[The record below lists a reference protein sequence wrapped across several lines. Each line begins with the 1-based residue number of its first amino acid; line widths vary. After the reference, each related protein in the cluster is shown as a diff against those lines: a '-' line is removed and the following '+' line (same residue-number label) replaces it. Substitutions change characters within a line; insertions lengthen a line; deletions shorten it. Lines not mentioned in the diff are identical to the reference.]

1 MNSKIR
7 IAQLFTTLF
16 IIFVAAIQWFVIL
29 ERVWASIWEWYKFYG
44 YDGDGGI
51 TVGVG
56 TQVLFYLLSSGFALA
71 GLLLSSKPNDDLSFQ
86 KKLNRFS
93 AIALLSGMILWTLI
107 LISPFVTFR

>member
-7 IAQLFTTLF
+7 IIQMFATVF
-16 IIFVAAIQWFVIL
+16 IIFVAAIQWLVIL
-29 ERVWASIWEWYKFYG
+29 ERVWALIWEWYKFYG
-44 YDGDGGI
+44 YDNDGGI

-71 GLLLSSKPNDDLSFQ
+71 GLILSSKSSDDPSFQ

-93 AIALLSGMILWTLI
+93 VIALLSGMILWTLI